1 MKGCARDDAT
11 VLVLRVCARV
21 LRHFSEVLMDDV
33 VVGSGK
39 LPVGKVEFPPAL
51 EEVVIVSA
59 VRTPIAKFQGALTDF
74 TAPQLGA
81 MVVKEAVK
89 RANLDPT
96 RVDECIMGNVISAG
110 LGQNPARQAAL
121 FGGLPPTVG
130 AMTINKVCGSGL
142 KAVALAAQAIQSG
155 NSDIVVAGGME
166 SMTNAPYLLPQ
177 ARKGYRL
184 GNAQI
189 VDSMVNDGLWDVYNN
204 YHMGN
209 TGENVAEKYHV
220 TREEQ
225 DEYAL
230 NSHRKAVA
238 AIKECRFKSQILPVE
253 LPAKKKGAPAV
264 IFDKDESPREDTSIE
279 ALRALKPA
287 FKKDGTV
294 TAGNAPGVND
304 GAAAVVVTGARRA
317 TELGA
322 KPMVRIVAQ
331 ATSGVDP
338 KWVMTAPVDA
348 IRQIWKKTG
357 WKNEEVDLYELNEA
371 FSVQAIAVMREL
383 GLDTNKVNVN
393 GGAVAIGHPIG
404 ASGARVLVTLIYEM
418 IRRNAHRGIAALCLG
433 GGNAVAMAVER

>member
-1 MKGCARDDAT
+1 M
-11 VLVLRVCARV
+11 
-21 LRHFSEVLMDDV
+21 
-33 VVGSGK
+33 
-39 LPVGKVEFPPAL
+39 PAL
-51 EEVVIVSA
+51 EEVVIISG
-59 VRTPIAKFQGALTDF
+59 VRTPVGKFQGSLSDF
-74 TAPQLGA
+74 SATQLGA
-81 MVVKEAVK
+81 MVVREAVK
-89 RANLDPT
+89 RAHLDPKQ
-96 RVDECIMGNVISAG
+96 VNECIMGNVVSAG

-121 FGGLPPTVG
+121 FGGLPPEVG

-142 KAVALAAQAIQSG
+142 KAVALAAQAIQTG
-155 NSDIVVAGGME
+155 NSQIVVAGGME

-189 VDSMVNDGLWDVYNN
+189 VDSMVNDGLWDVYND

-238 AIKECRFKSQILPVE
+238 AIKECRLKSQILPVE
-253 LPAKKKGAPAV
+253 IPAKKKGAPPV

-279 ALRALKPA
+279 ALRSLKPA

-304 GAAAVVVTGARRA
+304 GAAAVVVTSARRA
-317 TELGA
+317 KELGA

-338 KWVMTAPVDA
+338 KWVMMAPVDA

-371 FSVQAIAVMREL
+371 FSVQSVAILREL
-383 GLDTNKVNVN
+383 SLDPGKVNVN

-418 IRRNAHRGIAALCLG
+418 IRRDVHKGIAALCLG